1 MLSDGFKKS
10 AFTPDN
16 AAYIT
21 HIIPPKE
28 ITDGTANVDYLTIDV
43 DKTIGVGTVTRLYF
57 EGFTN
62 QDAPPP
68 HVVDGYR
75 FGAALDD
82 KLRLQLNINGNE
94 GDFVSKIVMPT
105 ATGITTN
112 TGEKRYVVD
121 NAVGVSSISSN
132 IISFKTDHNLIT
144 GESIRSHCKQWFLT

>member
-1 MLSDGFKKS
+1 MLRS
-10 AFTPDN
+10 
-16 AAYIT
+16 
-21 HIIPPKE
+21 
-28 ITDGTANVDYLTIDV
+28 L
-43 DKTIGVGTVTRLYF
+43 VGSEMCIR
-57 EGFTN
+57 
-62 QDAPPP
+62 DRP

-132 IISFKTDHNLIT
+132 ICLLYTSDSTKRNY
-144 GESIRSHCKQWFLT
+144 